1 MPYLKNNMITM
12 RSGERGPLP
21 SGPVT
26 RVAVHTRFRD
36 SGRRIR
42 QRQTFGRHRR
52 LTTVWRNNS
61 DNSRGLNPSV
71 RWWPFSE
78 NRTTNVKIFFLKF
91 DIIGYCNAWR
101 RMRVCRREFYIVKEF
116 SRLDR
121 GTTNGIRIVLTGLS
135 AHETRVRSRIG
146 KFLVLKIRPINRRSR
161 FDVDSFIR
169 IHGQSNLYDPN
180 LPST

>member
-1 MPYLKNNMITM
+1 MITM

-26 RVAVHTRFRD
+26 RIAVHTRFRD

-52 LTTVWRNNS
+52 LTTVRQNNS
-61 DNSRGLNPSV
+61 DNSRGLNPFV
-71 RWWPFSE
+71 TFFREQHNKRE
-78 NRTTNVKIFFLKF
+78 NFFLEF

-121 GTTNGIRIVLTGLS
+121 GTTNGIRIVLTELS
-135 AHETRVRSRIG
+135 AHETRVYSRIV
-146 KFLVLKIRPINRRSR
+146 KSPVLKMHPINRRTR

-169 IHGQSNLYDPN
+169 IHEQSNLYDPK